1 MTARRLL
8 VIDDEV
14 DFGIFVGR
22 VARGLGFEVMLTRR
36 AAEFQEAY
44 RQFAPT
50 HILVDVIMPDKDGI
64 EIIGWLAAMG
74 CEGRIFIISGYNPQ
88 YAKAAKEIGASHG
101 LRSLATLKKPVSLAD
116 LRGALDGPETKP
128 DDPRSDRRTDDL

>member
-8 VIDDEV
+8 VIDDEA
-14 DFGIFVGR
+14 DFGTFVGR

-44 RQFAPT
+44 REFAPT
-50 HILVDVIMPDKDGI
+50 HILVDVVMPDQDGI

-74 CEGRIFIISGYNPQ
+74 CEGKIFIISGYNPQ

-116 LRGALDGPETKP
+116 LRGALDGHGAKA
-128 DDPRSDRRTDDL
+128 DDRRNDDL